1 MKKQVLTTIGFNQI
15 ILTSNEENADTY
27 YIESN
32 HETGKFYFWS
42 AQGINTAFQSEFKTL
57 ESAIKAVK
65 TSIENNN

>member
-1 MKKQVLTTIGFNQI
+1 MKKQILTTIGFNQI

-32 HETGKFYFWS
+32 PQTGKFYYYS
-42 AQGINTAFQSEFKTL
+42 TRGLNTAFQSEFKTL

-65 TSIENNN
+65 TSIENN

>member
-32 HETGKFYFWS
+32 PQTGKFYYRS
-42 AQGINTAFQSEFKTL
+42 EQGLNSAFQSEFKTL

-65 TSIENNN
+65 TSIENN

>member
-1 MKKQVLTTIGFNQI
+1 MKKQVSTTIGFNQI

-32 HETGKFYFWS
+32 PKTGKFYYWS
-42 AQGINTAFQSEFKTL
+42 KQGLNTAFQAEFKTL

-65 TSIENNN
+65 TGIKNN